1 MEGGYE
7 PRCVN
12 IFSYSL
18 KLQGALPII
27 QSLYKDKYIY
37 FRFYSE
43 HFKTFLNK
51 MAL

>member
-12 IFSYSL
+12 IFFY
-18 KLQGALPII
+18 LQGALPII
-27 QSLYKDKYIY
+27 QSLYKDTYIY